1 MRGTLK
7 SFLTALT
14 WWILPPSQ
22 GKILTLGAR
31 TAAIYPSA
39 LKENRARLFSFAW
52 RALIFICVARALRS
66 LEHCAIDERNTC
78 RFIDRNDLR

>member
-7 SFLTALT
+7 SFQAALT
-14 WWILPPSQ
+14 WWILHQSH

-31 TAAIYPSA
+31 TAAISQFA
-39 LKENRARLFSFAW
+39 LKENSTRLFLFAW
-52 RALIFICVARALRS
+52 RG
-66 LEHCAIDERNTC
+66 HCAIDERNTC